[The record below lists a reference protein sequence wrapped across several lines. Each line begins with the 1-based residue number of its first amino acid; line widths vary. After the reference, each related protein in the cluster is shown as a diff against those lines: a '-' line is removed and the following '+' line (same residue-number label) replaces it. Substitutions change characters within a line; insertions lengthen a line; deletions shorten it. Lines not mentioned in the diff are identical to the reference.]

1 MLQERNNQF
10 YLFSNNHASLI
21 NESND
26 ENVQT
31 IPVTIGLPLDE
42 NINKPIKN
50 KFIFKTL
57 TYLLFQLL
65 FTFISALI
73 SYCYKDTLL
82 NYIYVHEEIIILNII
97 IFIICVFA
105 FACCNIKNNILLHSL
120 FIIFTIAASF
130 YVSYITIHYNIII
143 ILQAGFTTSL
153 IVILTTIYSLYCY
166 SYDQEFYISI
176 GLLINFTFT
185 LIGMTFIGLY
195 FPYNS
200 IINFVLLLIFILLFT
215 LYLFYDLMLLYDK
228 NNELIFYSPI
238 YACLNLYLDIINVF
252 INLLRMFYIRDA
264 NN

>member
-10 YLFSNNHASLI
+10 YLFNNASVI

-26 ENVQT
+26 DNSQA

-42 NINKPIKN
+42 HINKPTKN

-65 FTFISALI
+65 FTFISTLI
-73 SYCYKDTLL
+73 CYSYKDTLL
-82 NYIYVHEEIIILNII
+82 KYIYVHEEIIILNTI
-97 IFIICVFA
+97 IFIICVFV
-105 FACCNIKNNILLHSL
+105 FACCNIKNNIVLHSL
-120 FIIFTIAASF
+120 FIIFTITSSF

-176 GLLINFTFT
+176 GLLINFTFIV
-185 LIGMTFIGLY
+185 IGMTFIGLY

-200 IINFVLLLIFILLFT
+200 IISFVLLLIFIVLFT

-238 YACLNLYLDIINVF
+238 HACLNLYLDIINIF
-252 INLLRMFYIRDA
+252 IELIRIFYICNA